1 MELIECGKIINTH
14 GVKGDVK
21 IMPYA
26 DTPKE
31 VADLKKIF
39 VGRDKTEYKVISGKV
54 HGQNVLMHLEN
65 VNDMDAA
72 ALLKNRLIYMVK
84 DKSKLKPGQYFI
96 ADVIGLAVID
106 DVSGENYG
114 EITDV
119 YTGIANDAYEIKL
132 KDGRQILFPA
142 IKDVVKSVD
151 TDNKIMKITPLLGMF
166 DI

>member
-1 MELIECGKIINTH
+1 MELIECGKIVNTH
-14 GVKGDVK
+14 GVRGDVK

-26 DTPKE
+26 DTPDE
-31 VADLKKIF
+31 VAELKKIF
-39 VGRDKTEYKVISGKV
+39 VGKDKTEYKVLSGRV
-54 HGQNVLMHLEN
+54 HGGSVLMHLEN

-84 DKSKLKPGQYFI
+84 DKSKLKPGQYYI
-96 ADVIGLAVID
+96 ADVIGLKVID
-106 DVSGENYG
+106 SESGEEYG

-142 IKDVVKSVD
+142 IKDVVRSVD
-151 TDNKIMKITPLLGMF
+151 TDNKIMKITPLVGMF

>member
-14 GVKGDVK
+14 GVRGDVK

-26 DTPKE
+26 DTPDE
-31 VADLKKIF
+31 VAELKKIF
-39 VGRDKTEYKVISGKV
+39 VGKDKTEYKVLSGRV
-54 HGQNVLMHLEN
+54 HGTNVLMHLEN

-84 DKSKLKPGQYFI
+84 DKSKLKPGQYYI
-96 ADVIGLAVID
+96 ADVIGLKVID
-106 DVSGENYG
+106 SESGEEYG

-151 TDNKIMKITPLLGMF
+151 TDNKIMKITPLVGMF

>member
-1 MELIECGKIINTH
+1 MELIECGKIVNTH

-26 DTPKE
+26 DTPNE
-31 VADLKKIF
+31 VAALKKIYI
-39 VGRDKTEYKVISGKV
+39 GKDRTEYKVISGRV
-54 HGQNVLMHLEN
+54 QGECVLMHLEN
-65 VNDMDAA
+65 VNDMDTAM
-72 ALLKNRLIYMVK
+72 LLKNRLIYMVK
-84 DKSKLKPGQYFI
+84 DLSKLKPGQYYI
-96 ADVIGLAVID
+96 VDLIGVTVTD
-106 DVSGENYG
+106 FETGEEYG

-132 KDGRQILFPA
+132 KDGRQLLFPA

-151 TDNKIMKITPLLGMF
+151 IDKKVMKITPLQGMF